1 MKETKA
7 KSGVQRNCNCQSHEE
22 CPLQGSCLTKSIVYK
37 AEVMLK
43 ESQEV
48 KQYIGMTAN
57 TFKEIYIYITTTKS
71 RLRILYTMQNETEL
85 YLSICEN

>member
-1 MKETKA
+1 MSLSSYLMTLTRYSYSCMENVKNVISKHNKRVLNNMKGTKA
-7 KSGVQRNCNCQSHEE
+7 KSKVQRNCNCQSHEE

-48 KQYIGMTAN
+48 KQ
-57 TFKEIYIYITTTKS
+57 
-71 RLRILYTMQNETEL
+71 
-85 YLSICEN
+85 